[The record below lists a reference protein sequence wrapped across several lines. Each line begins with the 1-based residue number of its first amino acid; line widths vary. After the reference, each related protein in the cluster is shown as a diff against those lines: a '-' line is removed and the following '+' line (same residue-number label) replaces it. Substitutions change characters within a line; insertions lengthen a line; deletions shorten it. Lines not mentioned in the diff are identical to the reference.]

1 MAGSNPT
8 RITELDAELLR
19 LRRRAARQKRAIATR
34 PDAWQRWSS
43 TMEEVGRHIEQMFAS
58 PAPDVSSLA
67 AKFYAILWQIET
79 NESLLDR
86 GDLRR
91 LRRFGRDLR
100 LVARGPEGGFSPRI
114 QHSLAVLSVIPATSQ
129 LPLDCGGT
137 ASMCCG
143 HRPATPGP
151 CR

>member
-19 LRRRAARQKRAIATR
+19 LRRRAARQKQAIATR
-34 PDAWQRWSS
+34 PDAWQHWSR
-43 TMEEVGRHIEQMFAS
+43 TIGEIAALIEQMVAS

-67 AKFYAILWQIET
+67 AKFDAILWQIEI

-100 LVARGPEGGFSPRI
+100 LIAGR
-114 QHSLAVLSVIPATSQ
+114 T
-129 LPLDCGGT
+129 
-137 ASMCCG
+137 
-143 HRPATPGP
+143 
-151 CR
+151 